1 MIIMTKTN
9 STNDHPIST
18 KFDSAIKK
26 DYCNSKL
33 FPEFNNNNSLEH
45 STNDISINNCNNST
59 EYALAIDNIDN
70 AIWDNG
76 INAWSKIINKH
87 MKYDKLWQ

>member
-1 MIIMTKTN
+1 MTKAN
-9 STNDHPIST
+9 STNDRPIST

-33 FPEFNNNNSLEH
+33 FPEFNNNNLLEH
-45 STNDISINNCNNST
+45 SIVDISINNCNNNT
-59 EYALAIDNIDN
+59 EYSLTIDNIDN
-70 AIWDNG
+70 AIWDNAISG
-76 INAWSKIINKH
+76 AAKIINKH